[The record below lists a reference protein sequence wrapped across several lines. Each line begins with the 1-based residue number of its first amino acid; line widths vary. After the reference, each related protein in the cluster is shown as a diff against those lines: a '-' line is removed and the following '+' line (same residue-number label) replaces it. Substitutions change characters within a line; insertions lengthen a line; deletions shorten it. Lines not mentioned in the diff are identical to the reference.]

1 MSWTIEAASD
11 DHDFALA
18 RELITEYLD
27 SLPFNVDFQD
37 VDTELAELQVR
48 YGPPGGRGLIARV
61 DAAAMGFVGIQ
72 EFGPG
77 AGELKRMYVR
87 PAARGLGLGRALAVA
102 GVKAARELGYRRL
115 LLDTVASLQEAIHV
129 YESLGFVPI
138 EPYRHNPRP
147 DARYF
152 ALDL

>member
-1 MSWTIEAASD
+1 MPWTIEPASGD
-11 DHDFALA
+11 EDFDLV

-37 VDTELAELQVR
+37 VDAELTELQAR

-61 DAAAMGFVGIQ
+61 DGAAVGFVGIQ
-72 EFGPG
+72 EFRPG
-77 AGELKRMYVR
+77 DGELKRMYVR
-87 PAARGLGLGRALAVA
+87 PDARGLGLGRALAVA

-115 LLDTVASLQEAIHV
+115 LLDTVDSLQEAIHV
-129 YESLGFVPI
+129 YETLGFEPI

-152 ALDL
+152 ALML

>member
-1 MSWTIEAASD
+1 
-11 DHDFALA
+11 
-18 RELITEYLD
+18 
-27 SLPFNVDFQD
+27 
-37 VDTELAELQVR
+37 
-48 YGPPGGRGLIARV
+48 
-61 DAAAMGFVGIQ
+61 MGFVGIQ

-77 AGELKRMYVR
+77 DGELKRMYVR

-115 LLDTVASLQEAIHV
+115 LLDTVDSLQEAIHV
-129 YESLGFVPI
+129 YETLGFEPI

-152 ALDL
+152 ALML

>member
-1 MSWTIEAASD
+1 MPWTIEPASGD
-11 DHDFALA
+11 DDFALA

-37 VDTELAELQVR
+37 VDAELTELQIR

-61 DAAAMGFVGIQ
+61 DGAAVGFVGIQ

-77 AGELKRMYVR
+77 DGELKRMYVR
-87 PAARGLGLGRALAVA
+87 PAARRLGLGRALAVA

-115 LLDTVASLQEAIHV
+115 LLDTVDSLQEAIHV
-129 YESLGFVPI
+129 YESLGFVSI

-152 ALDL
+152 ALTL

>member
-1 MSWTIEAASD
+1 MPWTIEQATGD
-11 DHDFALA
+11 DDFALA

-37 VDTELAELQVR
+37 VDAELTELQVR
-48 YGPPGGRGLIARV
+48 YGPPGGQGLIARSTTAPV
-61 DAAAMGFVGIQ
+61 GFVGIQ

-77 AGELKRMYVR
+77 DGELKRMYVR

-102 GVKAARELGYRRL
+102 GVKAARDLGYRRL
-115 LLDTVASLQEAIHV
+115 LLDTVDSLQGAIHV
-129 YESLGFVPI
+129 YEALGFEPI
-138 EPYRHNPRP
+138 AAYRHNPRP

-152 ALDL
+152 ALSL